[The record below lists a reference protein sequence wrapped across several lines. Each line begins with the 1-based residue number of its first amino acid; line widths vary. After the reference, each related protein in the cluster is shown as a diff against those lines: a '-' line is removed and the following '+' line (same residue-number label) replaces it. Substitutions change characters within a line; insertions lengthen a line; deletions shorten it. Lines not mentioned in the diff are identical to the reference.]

1 MTPKRYQ
8 QISAKFPKQRIA
20 IVGDFCLDRY
30 LEIDLSQQEISIETG
45 LEVHNVMNVRSQPG
59 GSGTILNNLV
69 ALGVGEIVPV
79 GFAGDDGEGF
89 ELLRSLSQIKG
100 VELDAFFQTAERR
113 TFTYTKPIVVK
124 EGKPPKTTGKAS
136 TGSPSSSRTASKA
149 APGPRELNRL
159 DFKNWTPTSKKISQQ
174 IIDNLQ
180 EIAPQM
186 DALILLD
193 QVDIPGTG
201 VLTKEVLNAIG
212 KIARKNPNLIIL
224 ADSRNGFSQFP
235 SVDFKMNGTE
245 LSRAL
250 GSNTVPD
257 LSELHARAS
266 QLAKQTNHRVFVTL
280 SECGIVGASPDG
292 KVEHAPA
299 RPVRGE
305 IDIVGA
311 GDSVTANL
319 VTSLLGGANLLESL
333 EIANAAASIVIHQLG
348 TTGTA
353 SRKQIKEMLVA

>member
-8 QISAKFPKQRIA
+8 QVSSQFPKQRIA

-30 LEIDLSQQEISIETG
+30 LEIDLSNEEISIETG
-45 LEVHNVMNVRSQPG
+45 LPVHNVMNVRSQPG

-89 ELLRSLSQIKG
+89 ELARALRQTKG
-100 VELDAFFQTAERR
+100 VNLEAFFQTDDRR

-124 EGKPPKTTGKAS
+124 ESSKPPKTNGQPSSNPLSANEKAS
-136 TGSPSSSRTASKA
+136 V
-149 APGPRELNRL
+149 GPRELNRL
-159 DFKNWTPTSKKISQQ
+159 DFKNWTKTSKATSNRVIE
-174 IIDNLQ
+174 NLQ
-180 EIAPQM
+180 KIASEV

-201 VLTKEVLNAIG
+201 VLTNEVLKAIG
-212 KIARKNPNLIIL
+212 QIAKKNSDLLIF
-224 ADSRNGFSQFP
+224 ADSRNGLSHFP
-235 SVDFKMNGTE
+235 AVDFKMNGTE

-250 GSNTVPD
+250 GSKGVPE
-257 LSELHARAS
+257 LAELHQQAIRLS
-266 QLAKQTNHRVFVTL
+266 KQTNHRVFVTL
-280 SECGIVGASPDG
+280 SECGIVGATPDG

-299 RPVRGE
+299 LPVRGE

-319 VTSLLGGANLLESL
+319 VTSLLGGATLRESL

-353 SRKQIKEMLVA
+353 NRKQIKAMLAE

>member
-8 QISAKFPKQRIA
+8 QISDQFPKQRIA

-30 LEIDLSQQEISIETG
+30 LEIDLGKQEVSIETG
-45 LEVHNVMNVRSQPG
+45 LPVHNVMNVRSQPG

-89 ELLRSLSQIKG
+89 ELVRALKQING
-100 VELDAFFQTAERR
+100 VELGAFFQTTVRR
-113 TFTYTKPIVVK
+113 TFTYTKPIVIN
-124 EGKPPKTTGKAS
+124 EGKPPKTAGKALA
-136 TGSPSSSRTASKA
+136 GNPMSSHTAAKISR
-149 APGPRELNRL
+149 GPRELNRL
-159 DFKNWTPTSKKISQQ
+159 DFKNWTATPSSVSKRLIQGLT
-174 IIDNLQ
+174 D
-180 EIAPQM
+180 IASKM
-186 DALILLD
+186 HALILLD

-201 VLTKEVLNAIG
+201 VLTKEVLSAIG
-212 KIARKNPNLIIL
+212 KIAKKNPHLVIL
-224 ADSRNGFSQFP
+224 ADSRNGLSQFP
-235 SVDFKMNGTE
+235 AVDFKMNGTE

-250 GSNTVPD
+250 GSHTVPD
-257 LSELHARAS
+257 LSELHERAG
-266 QLAKQTNHRVFVTL
+266 QLAKQTEHRIFVTL

-292 KVEHAPA
+292 TVEHAPA
-299 RPVRGE
+299 LPVRGE

-319 VTSLLGGANLLESL
+319 VTSLLGGANLRESL
-333 EIANAAASIVIHQLG
+333 EIANTAASVVIHQLG

-353 SRKQIKEMLVA
+353 NRKQIKALL